1 MQRSINQV
9 CRVLDNWVLA
19 VHSRVHRVEH
29 EVYEREVVITAVGLT
44 RAGKTAELESGPS
57 PPPLRVLQINPSQ
70 VLTILCSSVAQLPC
84 EAAARGC

>member
-29 EVYEREVVITAVGLT
+29 EVYEREVITAVDLT
-44 RAGKTAELESGPS
+44 RAGETVELESGPS
-57 PPPLRVLQINPSQ
+57 ILPLRVL
-70 VLTILCSSVAQLPC
+70 ILPRFSLPCSSVAQLPC